1 MSTQAPPSR
10 AERHRQQLRTEIVD
24 AAFVEFSE
32 RGYHQTAIA
41 DIAQRLGIGH
51 GTFYR
56 HFANKRDILEHVID
70 DTVSKLQAVLSAEN
84 APSVVT
90 SLAEYRAQCERI
102 SLRFQEFA
110 TSNPRAIRLLLL
122 EATSIDPQMTQ
133 RVLSLIDMG
142 GAFTATYLK
151 NGVERGF
158 FRADL
163 DIEQTG
169 HAITGLIMS
178 GILRYL
184 SAPDNLDALARYG
197 DAVIDLL
204 VAGMAAQG

>member
-1 MSTQAPPSR
+1 MSTQAPLSR

-70 DTVSKLQAVLSAEN
+70 DTVSKLQAVLTAEN

-102 SLRFQEFA
+102 SVRFQEFA

-163 DIEQTG
+163 DVEQTG

-204 VAGMAAQG
+204 VAGMAAHG

>member
-1 MSTQAPPSR
+1 MSTQAPLSR
-10 AERHRQQLRTEIVD
+10 AERHRQQLRAEIVE

-32 RGYHQTAIA
+32 RGYHQTAIS

-90 SLAEYRAQCERI
+90 SLAEYREQCERI
-102 SLRFQEFA
+102 SARFQEFA
-110 TSNPRAIRLLLL
+110 ISNPRAIRLLLL

>member
-1 MSTQAPPSR
+1 MSTQAPLSR

-41 DIAQRLGIGH
+41 DIAQRLGMGH

-90 SLAEYRAQCERI
+90 SLAEYREQCERI
-102 SLRFQEFA
+102 SARFQEFA
-110 TSNPRAIRLLLL
+110 ISNPRAIRLLLL

>member
-1 MSTQAPPSR
+1 MSTQAPLSR

-90 SLAEYRAQCERI
+90 SLAEYREQCERI
-102 SLRFQEFA
+102 SARFQEFA
-110 TSNPRAIRLLLL
+110 ISNPRAIRLLLL

-163 DIEQTG
+163 DVEQTG

-204 VAGMAAQG
+204 VAGMAAHG

>member
-1 MSTQAPPSR
+1 MSTQPPLSR
-10 AERHRQQLRTEIVD
+10 AERHRQQLRAEIVE

-32 RGYHQTAIA
+32 RGYHQTAIS

-84 APSVVT
+84 APLVVS
-90 SLAEYRAQCERI
+90 SLSEYRAQCERI
-102 SLRFQEFA
+102 SARFQEFA
-110 TSNPRAIRLLLL
+110 AANPRAIRLLLL

-133 RVLSLIDMG
+133 RVMSLIQLG
-142 GAFTATYLK
+142 GVFTASYLK

-163 DIEQTG
+163 DVEQTG

-178 GILRYL
+178 GVLRYL
-184 SAPDNLDALARYG
+184 SAPDDLNALARYG

>member
-1 MSTQAPPSR
+1 MSTQAPLSR

-41 DIAQRLGIGH
+41 DIAQRLGMGH

-90 SLAEYRAQCERI
+90 SLAEYREQCERI
-102 SLRFQEFA
+102 SARFQEFA
-110 TSNPRAIRLLLL
+110 ISNPRAIRLLLL

-163 DIEQTG
+163 DVEQTG

>member
-32 RGYHQTAIA
+32 RGYHQTAIS

>member
-1 MSTQAPPSR
+1 M
-10 AERHRQQLRTEIVD
+10 
-24 AAFVEFSE
+24 
-32 RGYHQTAIA
+32 
-41 DIAQRLGIGH
+41 
-51 GTFYR
+51 
-56 HFANKRDILEHVID
+56 
-70 DTVSKLQAVLSAEN
+70 
-84 APSVVT
+84 
-90 SLAEYRAQCERI
+90 
-102 SLRFQEFA
+102 
-110 TSNPRAIRLLLL
+110 L

-163 DIEQTG
+163 DVEQTG

>member
-1 MSTQAPPSR
+1 MSTQAPLSR
-10 AERHRQQLRTEIVD
+10 AERHRQQLRAEIVE

-32 RGYHQTAIA
+32 RGYHQTAIS

-102 SLRFQEFA
+102 SARFQEFA

-163 DIEQTG
+163 DVEQTG

>member
-1 MSTQAPPSR
+1 MSTQAPLSR
-10 AERHRQQLRTEIVD
+10 AERHRQQLRAEIVE

-32 RGYHQTAIA
+32 RGYHQTAIS
-41 DIAQRLGIGH
+41 DVAQRLGIGH

-90 SLAEYRAQCERI
+90 SLAEYREQCERI
-102 SLRFQEFA
+102 SARFQEFA
-110 TSNPRAIRLLLL
+110 ISNPRAIRLLLL

-184 SAPDNLDALARYG
+184 SAPDNLDALERYG

>member
-1 MSTQAPPSR
+1 MSTQAPLSR
-10 AERHRQQLRTEIVD
+10 AERHRQQLRAEIVE

-32 RGYHQTAIA
+32 RGYHQTAIS

-84 APSVVT
+84 APLVVS
-90 SLAEYRAQCERI
+90 SLSEYRAQCERI
-102 SLRFQEFA
+102 SARFQEFA
-110 TSNPRAIRLLLL
+110 AANPRAIRLLLL

-133 RVLSLIDMG
+133 RVMSLIQLG
-142 GAFTATYLK
+142 GVFTASYLK

-163 DIEQTG
+163 DVEQTG

-178 GILRYL
+178 GVLRYL
-184 SAPDNLDALARYG
+184 SAPDDLDALARYG
-197 DAVIDLL
+197 GAVIDLL
-204 VAGMAAQG
+204 VAGMAVQG

>member
-10 AERHRQQLRTEIVD
+10 AERHRQQLRAEIVE

-32 RGYHQTAIA
+32 RGYHQTAIS

-90 SLAEYRAQCERI
+90 SLAEYREQCERI
-102 SLRFQEFA
+102 SARFQEFA
-110 TSNPRAIRLLLL
+110 ISNPRAIRLLLL

>member
-41 DIAQRLGIGH
+41 DIAQRLGMGH

-204 VAGMAAQG
+204 VAGMAVQG

>member
-1 MSTQAPPSR
+1 
-10 AERHRQQLRTEIVD
+10 
-24 AAFVEFSE
+24 
-32 RGYHQTAIA
+32 
-41 DIAQRLGIGH
+41 
-51 GTFYR
+51 
-56 HFANKRDILEHVID
+56 VID
-70 DTVSKLQAVLSAEN
+70 DTVSKLQAVLTAEN

-102 SLRFQEFA
+102 SARFQEFA
-110 TSNPRAIRLLLL
+110 ISNPRAIRLLLL

-163 DIEQTG
+163 DVEQTG

>member
-1 MSTQAPPSR
+1 MSTQAPLSR

-41 DIAQRLGIGH
+41 DIAQRLGMGH

-70 DTVSKLQAVLSAEN
+70 DTVSKLQAVLTAEN

-102 SLRFQEFA
+102 SVRFQEFA

-163 DIEQTG
+163 DVEQTG

>member
-1 MSTQAPPSR
+1 MSTQAPLSR
-10 AERHRQQLRTEIVD
+10 AERHRQQLRAEIVE

-41 DIAQRLGIGH
+41 DIAQRLGMGH

-90 SLAEYRAQCERI
+90 SLAEYRERCERI
-102 SLRFQEFA
+102 SARFQEFA
-110 TSNPRAIRLLLL
+110 ISNPRAIRLLLL